1 MTPNGGY
8 PFSDLTSEQL
18 QSLIRSARIE
28 QARAIRT
35 FFSALFS
42 RRRETPAWPRRQRE
56 AQAWPPTNVPALS
69 LTVYQ

>member
-1 MTPNGGY
+1 MTSNGGY

-28 QARAIRT
+28 QAQAIRT

-56 AQAWPPTNVPALS
+56 APVWPPTNGPALS